1 MMNLTPSLPPVT
13 LTDDALRLAAA
24 LLQLCADPA
33 GTKAWLDELNTATTT
48 LRSAIDAHAQMK
60 TQAETATAALA
71 DVERRAKELA
81 AREDALIASQTRLNV
96 ASGALARRDEALR
109 SKEGSA
115 RLILQSVLLNWIAAS
130 RATVLR
136 LRADRFC
143 VTSASPAPANLAVC
157 KTALVAADVAFIAAY
172 NSAADDCRHYPNRR
186 RASECCV
193 TSAAA

>member
-109 SKEGSA
+109 SKEA
-115 RLILQSVLLNWIAAS
+115 AHAQREADLAKRIAELDRRVES
-130 RATVLR
+130 YRA
-136 LRADRFC
+136 
-143 VTSASPAPANLAVC
+143 
-157 KTALVAADVAFIAAY
+157 AFAG
-172 NSAADDCRHYPNRR
+172 
-186 RASECCV
+186 
-193 TSAAA
+193 